1 MKSILVRS
9 LAVVL
14 GTVLAAA
21 LIALGAPGDAEVQM
35 AVQGAPSAELVASL
49 LVEE

>member
-1 MKSILVRS
+1 MKIILIRS

-14 GTVLAAA
+14 GTLLAAA
-21 LIALGAPGDAEVQM
+21 LVAIGAPGDAEVQM

-49 LVEE
+49 FVEE